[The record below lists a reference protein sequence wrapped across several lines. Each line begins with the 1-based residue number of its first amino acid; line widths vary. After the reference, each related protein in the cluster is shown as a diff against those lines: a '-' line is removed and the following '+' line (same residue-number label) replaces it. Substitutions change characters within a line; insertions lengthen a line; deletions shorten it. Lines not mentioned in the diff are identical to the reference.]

1 MSRRRPV
8 PPTPSA
14 IPGYR
19 SIRVVCTDRGQH
31 PEVSFGALG
40 VWPEGDG
47 WHVNTSG
54 LSFSGEEY
62 VDLDALDRHPLPERL
77 HKTYPLRCP
86 RCKRNVPLKR
96 ETIEQV
102 GAALAASNTTQ
113 LDLAD
118 F

>member
-8 PPTPSA
+8 PRTPSA
-14 IPGYR
+14 VPGYR

-47 WHVNTSG
+47 WHVDTNQ
-54 LSFSGEEY
+54 LSFDGDEY
-62 VDLDALDRHPLPERL
+62 VDLAALDGHPLPGRL

-96 ETIEQV
+96 ETIERI
-102 GAALAASNTTQ
+102 GAALATNDTAE
-113 LDLAD
+113 LDLSGI
-118 F
+118 